1 MKLKDLKAM
10 PDAELKAKK
19 LELLTELIKER
30 AQVATGTVPKNP
42 SKIKLARR
50 TIARI
55 NTILAKKEVSKKA

>member
-1 MKLKDLKAM
+1 MKIKELKSLS
-10 PDAELKAKK
+10 DAELKAKK
-19 LELLTELIKER
+19 VELLNDLIKER

-55 NTILAKKEVSKKA
+55 NTIFAQKEASKKA

>member
-1 MKLKDLKAM
+1 MKIKDLKAM

-19 LELLTELIKER
+19 LELMNELVKER

-55 NTILAKKEVSKKA
+55 NTILAEKEVSKKA

>member
-1 MKLKDLKAM
+1 MKLKDLKAL
-10 PDAELKAKK
+10 PDAELTEKK
-19 LELLTELIKER
+19 VELLNELIKER

-42 SKIKLARR
+42 SKIKLAKR

>member
-1 MKLKDLKAM
+1 MKIKELKTL

-19 LELLTELIKER
+19 VELFNELIKER

-55 NTILAKKEVSKKA
+55 NTILAEKEVSKKA

>member
-1 MKLKDLKAM
+1 MKLKELKSL

-19 LELLTELIKER
+19 IELLNELIKER

>member
-10 PDAELKAKK
+10 PDGELKAKK
-19 LELLTELIKER
+19 IELLNELIKEK
-30 AQVATGTVPKNP
+30 AQAATGTVSKNP

-55 NTILAKKEVSKKA
+55 NTILADKEVKKKA

>member
-1 MKLKDLKAM
+1 MKIKDLKAL
-10 PDAELKAKK
+10 PEEELKSKK
-19 LELLTELIKER
+19 IELLNELIKEK

-55 NTILAKKEVSKKA
+55 NTILANPEVKKKA

>member
-1 MKLKDLKAM
+1 MKIKDLKAL
-10 PDAELKAKK
+10 PEAELKTKK
-19 LELLTELIKER
+19 IELQNELIKEK

-55 NTILAKKEVSKKA
+55 NTILANKEVSKKA

>member
-1 MKLKDLKAM
+1 MKLKDLRAL
-10 PDAELKAKK
+10 PEAELKEKK
-19 LELLTELIKER
+19 VELLNELIKER

>member
-1 MKLKDLKAM
+1 MKIKELKSL

-19 LELLTELIKER
+19 VELLNDLIKER

-55 NTILAKKEVSKKA
+55 NTIFAQKEASKKA

>member
-1 MKLKDLKAM
+1 MKIKDLKAL
-10 PDAELKAKK
+10 PEAELKAKK
-19 LELLTELIKER
+19 IELQNELIKEK

-55 NTILAKKEVSKKA
+55 NTILANKEVSKKA